1 MGLSKWQQLDAFAY
15 WRRRITATDTGKQIW
30 GLKTAV
36 EARLMNQAPIYIL
49 PHTEIDLYAEAPL
62 LGTTQID
69 LSAQYTARDFLT
81 PNLQTDQRITLESDF
96 FHYYAAQLAQRKPSL
111 LDTCHVYLEADILEN
126 EERQVASFINLS
138 GDFVQSLL
146 DPVLRYRERI
156 QQIAPVRKLLQHMQP
171 DAVLWHMGFMESRQ
185 ERPLRLV
192 LIVPQGLAGIQ
203 QLLQRIGIAPLPEEG
218 WQLLQHIDALGMF
231 QYMLDIDVLSD
242 GEVGQMVGIEL
253 LPREAAWPAW
263 QILQMKTAAYAS
275 FVRLLQDAAVADT
288 RLNGLPAAVF
298 AAGIASDVYMYSRI
312 SHFKLR
318 WHAGHILPAKVYVQ
332 LRSLK
337 RQCCLNEA
345 LGYIKTVAKI
355 EDMEGVQHEQQ
366 EKRSIK

>member
-15 WRRRITATDTGKQIW
+15 WRRRVTATKTGKQIW
-30 GLKTAV
+30 GLKAAV

-69 LSAQYTARDFLT
+69 LSAQYTARDFLKQ
-81 PNLQTDQRITLESDF
+81 NLRTDQRVILESDF

-111 LDTCHVYLEADILEN
+111 LDACRVYLEADILEK

-146 DPVLRYRERI
+146 EPVLRYRERI
-156 QQIAPVRKLLQHMQP
+156 QQIAPVRQLLQHMQP

-203 QLLQRIGIAPLPEEG
+203 QLLQRIGIEPLPKEG
-218 WQLLQHIDALGMF
+218 WQLLQHMDALGMF

-242 GEVGQMVGIEL
+242 GSVGQTVGIEL
-253 LPREAAWPAW
+253 LPKDAIWPAR
-263 QILQMKTAAYAS
+263 QLQLMKTAEYTA
-275 FVRLLQDAAVADT
+275 FCRLLQEAAIADT
-288 RLNGLPAAVF
+288 RLNGLPEAVF
-298 AAGIASDVYMYSRI
+298 AVGVASDVYMYSRI

-318 WHAGHILPAKVYVQ
+318 WHGGHILPAKVYVQ
-332 LRSLK
+332 LRSVK
-337 RQCCLNEA
+337 RQSCLNEA
-345 LGYIKTVAKI
+345 LGYIKTVKKI
-355 EDMEGVQHEQQ
+355 EDMEGVQHEQ
-366 EKRSIK
+366 